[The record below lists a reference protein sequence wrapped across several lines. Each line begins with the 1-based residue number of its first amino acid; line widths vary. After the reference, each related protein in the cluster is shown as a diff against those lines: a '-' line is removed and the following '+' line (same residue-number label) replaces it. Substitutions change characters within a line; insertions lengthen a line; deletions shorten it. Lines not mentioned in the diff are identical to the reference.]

1 MFRRHDS
8 PVRLRRPVRGGM
20 LHQLHAKMNRLPA
33 HLTSEDD
40 WKQEQPGVRLSR
52 VFGVVLGIHIVA
64 IGGLMAYEMF
74 RHRDNPAPNTAALRP
89 AAREARPAAGA
100 AAQARVADAFA
111 DDPAYDGLLK
121 HVVAPG
127 ERMGDI
133 AARYAVD
140 ERALMMKNRIGPNR
154 PFQSGMKLVIPNRQL
169 QAAAP
174 VTPAPLAAG
183 GLSLPALAPAA
194 PAPAEAVASAASG
207 ASADAGDGL
216 VPVARRPYDPSL
228 PTLPAE
234 PVAETP
240 APKPAA
246 PRTAGAAR
254 PAAPGKTQS
263 AVAAAPKKP
272 STTNK
277 KAETAAAKPKAKGRV
292 HVVKNGDTAYR
303 IAKVYGVNVDQLIK
317 TNGINPNALRPGTA
331 LTIPPAR

>member
-1 MFRRHDS
+1 
-8 PVRLRRPVRGGM
+8 M

-74 RHRDNPAPNTAALRP
+74 RHRDNPPPNTAALRP
-89 AAREARPAAGA
+89 AVREARPSAGA
-100 AAQARVADAFA
+100 ATQTRVADAFA
-111 DDPAYDGLLK
+111 DDPVHDGMLK

-127 ERMGDI
+127 ERLGDI

-140 ERALMMKNRIGPNR
+140 EKALMVKNRLGENR

-174 VTPAPLAAG
+174 VTPAPLATG
-183 GLSLPALAPAA
+183 SPSLSALAPAA
-194 PAPAEAVASAASG
+194 PAPVPAEAA
-207 ASADAGDGL
+207 ADAGDGL

-234 PVAETP
+234 PVVETTASKQEASRTAGP
-240 APKPAA
+240 AKPSARPSAAKTPSAVAATPKKPAA
-246 PRTAGAAR
+246 P
-254 PAAPGKTQS
+254 
-263 AVAAAPKKP
+263 
-272 STTNK
+272 NK

-292 HVVKNGDTAYR
+292 HVVKDGDTAYR
-303 IAKVYGVNVDQLIK
+303 IAKAYGVNVDQLVK
-317 TNGINPNALRPGTA
+317 TNGINPNALRPGTP